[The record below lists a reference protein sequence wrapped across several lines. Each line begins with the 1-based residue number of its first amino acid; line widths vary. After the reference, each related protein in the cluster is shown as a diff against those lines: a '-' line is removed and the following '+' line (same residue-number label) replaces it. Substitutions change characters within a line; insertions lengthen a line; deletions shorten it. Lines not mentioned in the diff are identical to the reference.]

1 MMHHNYVKS
10 RRRSPTPQKRLVW
23 HWTSNARS
31 PYSALRFL
39 RLKTKDHQVDP
50 ISIISSSRD
59 VGVCHWSRNVIAAG
73 LDGVEIHGA
82 NGYLVDQFLQEVT
95 NIREDD
101 WGGIIE
107 RRARS
112 AIEVVDALVK
122 ELGAERVGI
131 MLSS

>member
-1 MMHHNYVKS
+1 M
-10 RRRSPTPQKRLVW
+10 
-23 HWTSNARS
+23 
-31 PYSALRFL
+31 
-39 RLKTKDHQVDP
+39 DP

-95 NIREDD
+95 NIRKDD

-107 RRARS
+107 RRARF

-131 MLSS
+131 RLSS